1 MGRWE
6 AASKGALPLH
16 TSAGTTNSSTKYQ
29 GVPAQTDSNTI
40 SDKVGRQTY
49 RDKALLREN
58 EPRERIKTSVI
69 LWAVLAI

>member
-16 TSAGTTNSSTKYQ
+16 TSTTNSSTKYQ

-58 EPRERIKTSVI
+58 EPIERIKTSVI